1 MNELRVSVSP
11 HLRGTR
17 TTQNIMLD
25 VLIALCPAFI
35 ASVVLFG
42 WRCILLTAVSAAAC
56 AACEYIWEKLMKQPI
71 TVGDLS
77 AVVTGVLLAFN
88 VPASM
93 PVWELLVGDVV
104 AIICV
109 KMLFGGIGC
118 NFVNPALVGRVV
130 MFFSFTG
137 DMTNYTYPRVSFG
150 PAIDALSSATPLAAI
165 KAGQLDWNALGRL
178 LLGVHGG
185 VLGETCAVALIAG
198 GVYLCARKVIKPIIP
213 LAYIGST
220 LLFGWIFGS
229 PQPVLAVFSGGL
241 MLGAIFMATD
251 YVTSPTTN
259 LGKLIF
265 GVGCGLL
272 TAMMRCF
279 ASSAGAVTFSILLMN
294 LVVPYINDLTAP
306 KPFGGVETK

>member
-1 MNELRVSVSP
+1 MNELKVSVSP
-11 HLRGTR
+11 HLRSTR

-25 VLIALCPAFI
+25 VLIALCPALV
-35 ASVVLFG
+35 ASVIIFG
-42 WRCILLTAVSAAAC
+42 IRSLLLTLVSAAAC
-56 AACEYIWEKLMKQPI
+56 VACEYIWERLMKKPI
-71 TVGDLS
+71 TVSDLS

-93 PVWELLVGDVV
+93 PVWELIVGDVV

-137 DMTNYTYPRVSFG
+137 DMTNYQFPSFMAG
-150 PAIDALSSATPLAAI
+150 KVDALSSATPLAVI
-165 KAGQLDWNALGRL
+165 RNGELGWGYFGRL
-178 LLGVHGG
+178 LLGTHGG
-185 VLGETCAVALIAG
+185 VLGETCALALIIG
-198 GVYLCARKVIKPIIP
+198 GVYLCARRVIKPIIP

-265 GVGCGLL
+265 GLGCGLL
-272 TAMMRCF
+272 TAMMRTF

-306 KPFGGVETK
+306 KPFGGVTEK

>member
-1 MNELRVSVSP
+1 MNELKVSVSP
-11 HLRGTR
+11 HLRSTR
-17 TTQNIMLD
+17 TTQNIMLE
-25 VLIALCPAFI
+25 VLIALCPALV
-35 ASVVLFG
+35 ASVIIFG
-42 WRCILLTAVSAAAC
+42 IRSLLLTLVSAAAC
-56 AACEYIWEKLMKQPI
+56 VACEYIWERLMKKPI
-71 TVGDLS
+71 TVSDLS

-93 PVWELLVGDVV
+93 PVWELIVGDVV

-137 DMTNYTYPRVSFG
+137 DMTNYQFPSFMAG
-150 PAIDALSSATPLAAI
+150 KVDALSSATPLAVI
-165 KAGQLDWNALGRL
+165 RNGELGWEYFGRL
-178 LLGVHGG
+178 LLGTHGG
-185 VLGETCAVALIAG
+185 VLGETCALALIIG
-198 GVYLCARKVIKPIIP
+198 GVYLCARRVIKPIIP

-265 GVGCGLL
+265 GMGCGLL
-272 TAMMRCF
+272 TAMMRTF

-306 KPFGGVETK
+306 KPFGGVTEK